1 MCIKKVYVE
10 ALVALLV
17 SLRRTTTIALI
28 DKGDRVEG
36 KSGRGNAVMHDEH
49 TAAMAMIKI
58 QIFSTYRVLFNGEKS
73 CVVTV
78 WRLLRSARQTLY
90 LNLIFLLAAAALLI
104 LKYFFFTDI
113 KFAKK
118 KCKPEFLWSSKKS
131 NLLTWKQFPV
141 K

>member
-1 MCIKKVYVE
+1 MQRGRKRERMCIKKVYVE

-104 LKYFFFTDI
+104 PKYFFLTDI

-118 KCKPEFLWSSKKS
+118 KFKPEFL
-131 NLLTWKQFPV
+131 
-141 K
+141 